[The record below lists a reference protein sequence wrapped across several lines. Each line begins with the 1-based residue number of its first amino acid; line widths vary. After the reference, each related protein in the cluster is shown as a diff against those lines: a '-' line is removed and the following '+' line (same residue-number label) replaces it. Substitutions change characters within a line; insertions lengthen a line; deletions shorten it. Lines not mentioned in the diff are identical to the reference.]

1 MISLIYALGSL
12 IVSALLLYEICK
24 TYKRLT
30 IGDLVLSFLG
40 GLLWPFIIVGLV
52 IIFLIHWFDDVTS
65 KTWFKKL
72 LNREVVNCKKSEE
85 S

>member
-40 GLLWPFIIVGLV
+40 GLLWPFIIMGLV

-65 KTWFKKL
+65 TGRL
-72 LNREVVNCKKSEE
+72 LTVRNRRRHDYIM
-85 S
+85 